1 MTNYN
6 KLLKSFEKANKAA
19 NEQKIVTFISSI
31 ESKLKFDL
39 DRLYAENDMEAYN
52 KTVNNVK
59 VYGIKVYRNSEG
71 KHKLDLTNFDFSEAA
86 PFLSEAAPFLNR
98 L

>member
-1 MTNYN
+1 MTDYS
-6 KLLKSFEKANKAA
+6 KLVKSFEKASKAA

-31 ESKLKFDL
+31 ESKLKYDL
-39 DRLYAENDMEAYN
+39 DRLYAQNDIEAYN

-59 VYGIKVYRNSEG
+59 LQGIKVYRNSEG
-71 KHKLDLTNFDFSEAA
+71 KHKLDLTNFDFSI
-86 PFLSEAAPFLNR
+86 AAPFLNK

>member
-1 MTNYN
+1 MTDYS
-6 KLLKSFEKANKAA
+6 KLVKSFEKASKAA

-59 VYGIKVYRNSEG
+59 SQGLRCTVIVKGSIE
-71 KHKLDLTNFDFSEAA
+71 
-86 PFLSEAAPFLNR
+86 
-98 L
+98 

>member
-6 KLLKSFEKANKAA
+6 KLLKSFEKAKKAA
-19 NEQKIVTFISSI
+19 NDQKLVTFISSM
-31 ESKLKFDL
+31 ESKMRYDL
-39 DRLYAENDMEAYN
+39 DMLYAQNDIEAYN

-59 VYGIKVYRNSEG
+59 SQGIKVYRNSEG
-71 KHKLDLTNFDFSEAA
+71 KHKLDLTNFDFSIAA
-86 PFLSEAAPFLNR
+86 PILNK